1 MKITPMTTYRAVAA
15 IALAGCIL
23 IVNACASEQDASPS
37 DEGLF
42 ALDNPTIETETV
54 FPAPLATMVTATGQ
68 LIIPEDQ
75 VAVIGPLLEARLV
88 RFHVG
93 QGSRVRKG
101 QHLADL
107 ESADVDAAKADYLRA
122 IAELENARRVSETET
137 KLAESTY
144 DRIKLLYER
153 TITARKN
160 LLAAETDLEVARSNA
175 ANSMASA
182 RAGLQTAR
190 RTLQILGVTAA
201 QIDTFS
207 TAPDAKATFSLI
219 SPIDGT
225 VVERN
230 ATIGAT
236 VGAGSDVF
244 RIIDPSPLWI
254 DANVFE
260 KDVALVTLGQ
270 TVNITVP
277 AYPGLELWGKVIFI
291 SSEVDPETR
300 TVNVRTQVSNADGKL
315 KVGMFANI
323 GVQVESRPEA
333 LAVPRSAVL
342 SDGDEHV
349 VFVAAATGYE
359 KRVVALGITSD
370 DRVEIRAGL
379 AAGDKVVVKGNYL
392 LLEQSR
398 FGSASQTAPS
408 R

>member
-1 MKITPMTTYRAVAA
+1 MTTYRAIRVVA
-15 IALAGCIL
+15 LVGCL
-23 IVNACASEQDASPS
+23 LTANACASGQDPVAS
-37 DEGLF
+37 DDGLSG
-42 ALDNPTIETETV
+42 LDNPTIETETL
-54 FPAPLATMVTATGQ
+54 FPGPLASRVTATGQ

-75 VAVIGPLLEARLV
+75 VAVIGPVHEGRLV

-93 QGSRVRKG
+93 QGSRVRQG

-122 IAELENARRVSETET
+122 MAEMENVRRVSESET

-144 DRIKLLYER
+144 ERVKLLYER
-153 TITARKN
+153 TITAEKN

-175 ANSMASA
+175 ASSMASA
-182 RAGLQTAR
+182 RADLQTAR
-190 RTLQILGVTAA
+190 RTLQILGLTAA
-201 QIDTFS
+201 EIDSFNTS
-207 TAPDAKATFSLI
+207 PDAKATFSLV

-236 VGAGSDVF
+236 VGADTDVF
-244 RIIDPSPLWI
+244 RIIDPSQLWI

-260 KDVALVTLGQ
+260 KDVARVALDQ
-270 TVNITVP
+270 MVNVTVP
-277 AYPGLELWGKVIFI
+277 AYPGLQLSGKVIFI

-300 TVNVRTQVSNADGKL
+300 TVNVRTQVDNADGKL

-323 GVQVESRPEA
+323 GIQVNSQRRA
-333 LAVPRSAVL
+333 LAVPRTAVL
-342 SDGDEHV
+342 TDGADDV
-349 VFVAAATGYE
+349 VFVATANGYE
-359 KRVVALGITSD
+359 KRVVALGIKSD

-398 FGSASQTAPS
+398 FRSASKTAPA